1 MRDRIMIRKQQ
12 KKRQMAATD
21 ITPSGTEKT
30 LDVGY
35 KAGLV
40 RSEAPI
46 RGLEVVNLHEWH

>member
-1 MRDRIMIRKQQ
+1 MRDRTMIRKQQ
-12 KKRQMAATD
+12 KKRQMAAID

-30 LDVGY
+30 LDVGCET
-35 KAGLV
+35 GLV